1 MNLLN
6 SLIDLI
12 FPKICFSCD
21 KRLVKNEKVLCNKC
35 ENSLE
40 IITNVCDIC
49 GSILESENCNICQVN
64 DFYFD
69 KARSIYKF
77 NDTVQKLIHELKYND
92 FKIIAKFFGRKVNNY
107 FEKFSPFSKID
118 MIVPVPLHRTKKRSR
133 GFNQSELLASAI
145 SDQINIKHIPKLLKR
160 TKFTDSQTKLSRS
173 ERQNNVAEAFKVNAK
188 FDVKGKNILVV
199 DDVFTTGSTVNS
211 ISRLLREQDVGKIFI
226 FTIAR
231 A

>member
-21 KRLVKNEKVLCNKC
+21 RRLEKNEKVLCNKC

-69 KARSIYKF
+69 KARSIYKY

-173 ERQNNVAEAFKVNAK
+173 ERQNNVAEAFKVNSK
-188 FDVKGKNILVV
+188 YDVKGKNILVV